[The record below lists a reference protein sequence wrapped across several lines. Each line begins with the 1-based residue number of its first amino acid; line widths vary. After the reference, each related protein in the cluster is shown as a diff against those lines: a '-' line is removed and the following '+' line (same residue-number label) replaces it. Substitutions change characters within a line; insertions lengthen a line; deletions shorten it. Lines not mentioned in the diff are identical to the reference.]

1 MPVPKVSLS
10 NPLGFLDILRY
21 KYGYNSRKK
30 INGFMFSQYNLYKLE
45 INFVDLGYG
54 SLVQINYWA
63 EDVGSLKM

>member
-1 MPVPKVSLS
+1 MPIPKVSLTS
-10 NPLGFLDILRY
+10 PLDVFDILRY
-21 KYGYNSRKK
+21 KLSYNSRKK